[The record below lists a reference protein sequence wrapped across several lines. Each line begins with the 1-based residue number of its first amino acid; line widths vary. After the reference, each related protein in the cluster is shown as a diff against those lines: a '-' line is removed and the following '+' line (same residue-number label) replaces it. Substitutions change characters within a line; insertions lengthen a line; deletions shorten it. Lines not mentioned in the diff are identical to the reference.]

1 MRGYLY
7 NKVPNAPVMNQI
19 FFLSKDD
26 IHSFS
31 QILTNN
37 IKNFYP
43 PGSKIGVKVHFGE
56 PGNPFVL
63 TPSFIKQTVQSLQHI
78 GLHPFLFDSPV
89 SYNSP
94 RNSAE
99 GYHQII
105 KEKGITQEN
114 MGCPIIISDE
124 SITTSFNNIEY
135 SICKHLIDT
144 DGVLV
149 LTHVKGHTC
158 TGFGGAIKNIGMG
171 GMSKQTKKRIHD
183 YGKPHYKEG
192 CIGCKECVIN
202 CPLGH
207 INLKDNRPYFD
218 QNWCCGCSNC
228 VYSCKSGCI
237 VPQKEV
243 FDKALVA
250 GVKLALDRYPRVF
263 YVNVIMN
270 IMRLCDC
277 VSNPGPQLARDIGIL
292 FGDDIVAIEKASLD
306 LIIKDMGEDVFLK
319 EHKKSPLVHIKLAAN
334 LGLGYLNYTLKKH

>member
-1 MRGYLY
+1 
-7 NKVPNAPVMNQI
+7 MNQI
-19 FFLSKDD
+19 SFLSKDD
-26 IHSFS
+26 IHSFP
-31 QILTNN
+31 QILVNN

-43 PGSKIGVKVHFGE
+43 PESKIGIKVHFGE
-56 PGNPFVL
+56 PGNTFAL
-63 TPSFIKQTVQSLQHI
+63 TPSFIKQAVQSLQNV

-94 RNSAE
+94 RNSVE
-99 GYHQII
+99 GYRRAI
-105 KEKGITQEN
+105 KEKGITQAS

-124 SITTSFNNIEY
+124 SITISYNNLEY
-135 SICKHLIDT
+135 AICKHLIDA

-183 YGKPHYKEG
+183 NGKPIYLKG

-207 INLKDNRPYFD
+207 IRLKDNRPYFD

-228 VYSCKSGCI
+228 VYSCKNGCI
-237 VPQKEV
+237 APQKEV
-243 FDKALVA
+243 FDQALVA
-250 GVKLALDRYPRVF
+250 GVKLALDRYHRVF
-263 YVNVIMN
+263 YVNVVMN

-292 FGDDIVAIEKASLD
+292 FGDDIVSIEKASFD
-306 LIIKDMGEDVFLK
+306 LIIQEMGKDVFLI
-319 EHKKSPLVHIKLAAN
+319 EHKKSPLVHINIAAD
-334 LGLGYLNYTLKKH
+334 LGLGYLDYTLTKN